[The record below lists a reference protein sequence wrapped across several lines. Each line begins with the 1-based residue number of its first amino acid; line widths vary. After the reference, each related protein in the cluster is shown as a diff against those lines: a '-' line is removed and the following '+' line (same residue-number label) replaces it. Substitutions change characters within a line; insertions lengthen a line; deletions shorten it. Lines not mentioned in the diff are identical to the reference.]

1 MTTSRRKKATPK
13 KKPELTAAQ
22 RQSTELTQPEAAL
35 ASELVRDLSAMIET
49 ARNQVATAANA
60 ALTALHW
67 QIGHHLRTRVLEY
80 RRAEY
85 GEQIVSTASRH
96 LAERYGRGFN
106 DKSLRHMV
114 HFATAFPDREIVAAA
129 WRQLSW
135 SHFKVLAYLKDPL
148 ARDFYFEMCRIE
160 QWSVR
165 TLGERIQSMLFERT
179 ALSQKPE
186 ALIKKELAT
195 LRETGELTPD
205 LVMRDPYML
214 PFLGLADT
222 YSERDLETAIL
233 REIERFLLELG
244 AGFAFV
250 ERQKRMT
257 LDGDD
262 HHLDLLFYHR
272 RMRRLVAIELKLGD
286 FKAQNSG
293 QMELYLRWLDKHER
307 QPNEEPPLGII
318 LCAGKKRETI
328 EILDLDARG
337 IHVAEYLT
345 ELPPRKLL
353 EERLHKAIE
362 NARNRV
368 VEGTLG
374 SEE

>member
-1 MTTSRRKKATPK
+1 VTTLRGEKAAPK
-13 KKPELTAAQ
+13 KKVATVRRTASA
-22 RQSTELTQPEAAL
+22 LDKPDAAF
-35 ASELVRDLSAMIET
+35 ASELVRDVSKMIE
-49 ARNQVATAANA
+49 AAQKQVAIVANV

-67 QIGHHLRTRVLEY
+67 QIGHHVRTHVLEG

-85 GEQIVSTASRH
+85 GGQIVSTASRQ
-96 LAERYGRGFN
+96 LAERYGRGFD

-114 HFATAFPDREIVAAA
+114 QFATAFPDREIVSTA
-129 WRQLSW
+129 WRQLTW
-135 SHFKVLAYLKDPL
+135 SHFKVLTYLKDPL

-160 QWSVR
+160 RWSVR
-165 TLGERIQSMLFERT
+165 ELGERIQSMLFERT
-179 ALSQKPE
+179 ALSKKPKE
-186 ALIKKELAT
+186 LIKKELTA

-222 YSERDLETAIL
+222 YSESDLEAAIL

-244 AGFAFV
+244 VGFTFV

-262 HHLDLLFYHR
+262 HYLDLLFFHR
-272 RMRRLVAIELKLGD
+272 RLRRLVAIELKLGD
-286 FKAQNSG
+286 FKAQDSG

-307 QPNEEPPLGII
+307 QPSEQPPLGII
-318 LCAGKKRETI
+318 LCAGKKRETV
-328 EILDLDARG
+328 EILDLDTRG

-362 NARNRV
+362 NARNRIV
-368 VEGTLG
+368 ADKLG
-374 SEE
+374 GQG

>member
-1 MTTSRRKKATPK
+1 MTPSRGKKAASK
-13 KKPELTAAQ
+13 KEVARVHRASRALAKPDATF
-22 RQSTELTQPEAAL
+22 
-35 ASELVRDLSAMIET
+35 ASELVRDLSEMIEV
-49 ARNQVATAANA
+49 AQKQVAAAANV

-67 QIGHHLRTRVLEY
+67 QIGHHLRTRVLEGH
-80 RRAEY
+80 RAEY
-85 GEQIVSTASRH
+85 GGQIVSTASRQ

-106 DKSLRHMV
+106 EKSLRHMV
-114 HFATAFPDREIVAAA
+114 QFATAFPDREIVSTA
-129 WRQLSW
+129 WRQLTW

-148 ARDFYFEMCRIE
+148 ARDFYLDMCRIE
-160 QWSVR
+160 RWSVLQ
-165 TLGERIQSMLFERT
+165 LGERIQSMLFERT
-179 ALSQKPE
+179 ALSKKPE
-186 ALIKKELAT
+186 RLVKKELTA

-222 YSERDLETAIL
+222 YSENDLEAAIL

-244 AGFAFV
+244 VGFTFV

-262 HHLDLLFYHR
+262 HHLDLLFFHR
-272 RMRRLVAIELKLGD
+272 RLRRLVAIELKLGD
-286 FKAQNSG
+286 FKAQDSG
-293 QMELYLRWLDKHER
+293 QMELYLRWLDKYER
-307 QPNEEPPLGII
+307 QPSEEPPLGII
-318 LCAGKKRETI
+318 LCAGKKRETV

-362 NARNRV
+362 NVRNGIPERKLR
-368 VEGTLG
+368 GHR
-374 SEE
+374 